1 MVCFGISKRIAG
13 GLNRGGDRLNDGR
26 SCPAFD
32 VPNATAGFRLNFDHK
47 SYPAIDAGADAS
59 AA

>member
-1 MVCFGISKRIAG
+1 
-13 GLNRGGDRLNDGR
+13 LNDGP

-32 VPNATAGFRLNFDHK
+32 VPNATAGFRLNFDRK